1 MSLKKSLLILTLILV
16 LDQVSKIYIK
26 LNFPLTLYG
35 QAALV
40 DWGWFK
46 ILFVENKGMAWGA
59 KINDFIPFIS
69 ERTGKLMLTSF
80 RVFAVPII
88 FFWLYDSIKRNES
101 KLLTLSI
108 TLILAGA
115 IGNLI
120 DSVFYGYLFTESY
133 LNVATLSPG
142 NGYDNLFFGNVVDML
157 QFPLFDWYWPSWIPF
172 IGGNHFTFFDPVF
185 NLADTSIS
193 TGIGI
198 MIVFYKRVFPQNT

>member
-1 MSLKKSLLILTLILV
+1 MSLKKSILLLTIILII
-16 LDQVSKIYIK
+16 DQVSKVYIK

-80 RVFAVPII
+80 RIFAVPII
-88 FFWLYDSIKRNES
+88 FYWLYDSIKKSES

-133 LNVATLSPG
+133 LDVAILSPG
-142 NGYDNLFFGNVVDML
+142 NGYDSLFFGNVVDML

-172 IGGNHFTFFDPVF
+172 VGGNHFTFFDPVF

-198 MIVFYKRVFPQNT
+198 MILFYKRVFPQNL